1 MSYTLTLA
9 CGCTV
14 YVHQGVHRAAAPV
27 RTLQGRG
34 DCCPTPG
41 HAVGVRVWLWELLPD
56 PPIVPPR
63 DEKPAST
70 RGIASS

>member
-14 YVHQGVHRAAAPV
+14 YVQQDVHRAAAPV

-34 DCCPTPG
+34 DRCPTPR

-56 PPIVPPR
+56 PPMVPPR
-63 DEKPAST
+63 EEKPAST
-70 RGIASS
+70 RGTASS